1 MCTILY
7 RFDSISQ
14 DTTRRPYQRLL
25 TVLFRPVGLLCA
37 FILTSH
43 AGLAQEKDTPPD
55 SIWTIEMPVMV
66 ITATKNATRLSEAP
80 ILTRVVTADE
90 AKIQGAL
97 RMSDLLAELTGIFI
111 VHDHGA
117 GVQLQ
122 GFDSAY
128 TLVLLDGEPII
139 GRTAGTLD
147 LNRLPVSLIE
157 QVEIVRGPSS
167 SLYGSEALAGVINII
182 TRRPRAGL
190 RVSSSV
196 RFESN
201 QTTDLS
207 SAIEIGGEKIGGR
220 IQVNRFSSGGY
231 DLTPNII
238 GLTAPGFSDYTLAG
252 RFTFEPS
259 DRTLINTNVRI
270 ARQSQSNTLGFKD
283 GGTIFE
289 FTEEA
294 DREDWN
300 VSPRVRQRIGNN
312 LIATAKG
319 HLSSFS
325 TRSIL
330 AAVTDEGAPDQ
341 INFRQMYRKGELQ
354 LDLILGSQ
362 HLLTLGGGFISESV
376 TTERVTGGRRS
387 NEDKFVFGQHQ
398 WLPFDWLHITTSG
411 RLDAH
416 SDYDTR
422 ISPKLAAL
430 FIADKSTRIR
440 ASVGSGFKAPTFQ
453 QLYMDFTNPVAG
465 YSVVG
470 ATDIDAAIQRFED
483 LGQIQ
488 FFLSDL
494 ASVGEIRPEKSFSI
508 NLGVE
513 RELGERLS
521 IELNLFRN
529 QVRDLIETL
538 PVATK
543 PNGQNIFTYVN
554 LNRIFTRGL
563 DTDIRF
569 RFDEHWS
576 FGIGYQFLDTG
587 DKEVIDEIEAGSLF
601 KRVNGRDRRVR
612 REEYGGLFNRSRHS
626 GILRITFVDARRG
639 LTAALRG
646 LYRSRYG
653 LGDLNGNLILDDR
666 SEYVPGYL
674 TLNLTV
680 TKTISNSVSGQI
692 GIRNMLGETNVEQ
705 IPSLPGRL
713 VFGGLSIELAR

>member
-1 MCTILY
+1 M
-7 RFDSISQ
+7 
-14 DTTRRPYQRLL
+14 RLRD
-25 TVLFRPVGLLCA
+25 V
-37 FILTSH
+37 
-43 AGLAQEKDTPPD
+43 
-55 SIWTIEMPVMV
+55 
-66 ITATKNATRLSEAP
+66 P

-128 TLVLLDGEPII
+128 TLILLDGEPII

-157 QVEIVRGPSS
+157 QIEIVRGPSS

-190 RVSSSV
+190 RASSSV
-196 RFESN
+196 RFETN

-207 SAIEIGGEKIGGR
+207 TAVEAGGEKLRGR
-220 IQVNRFSSGGY
+220 IQFNRFSSDGY

-259 DRTLINTNVRI
+259 DRTLIDTGVRF
-270 ARQSQSNTLGFKD
+270 ADQSQSNTLGFEE
-283 GGTIFE
+283 GGTVLE

-300 VSPRVRQRIGNN
+300 VSPRVRHRLNNN

-319 HLSSFS
+319 HLASFS
-325 TRSIL
+325 TQSIL
-330 AAVTDEGAPDQ
+330 STITDEGAPDQ
-341 INFRQMYRKGELQ
+341 LNFKQMYRKGELQ

-362 HLLTLGGGFISESV
+362 HLVTLGGGFISETV
-376 TTERVTGGRRS
+376 TTERVVGGRRS
-387 NEDKFVFGQHQ
+387 NEDTFIFGQHQ
-398 WLPFDWLHITTSG
+398 WFPYDWLHVTTSG

-416 SDYDTR
+416 SDYNTR

-430 FIADKSTRIR
+430 ITTDKSTRIR
-440 ASVGSGFKAPTFQ
+440 ASIGSGFKAPSFQ

-470 ATDIDAAIQRFED
+470 ATDITAAIQRFED

-488 FFLSDL
+488 FFLSDP
-494 ASVGEIRPEKSFSI
+494 ASFGEIRPEKSFSI

-513 RELGERLS
+513 REFGERLR
-521 IELNLFRN
+521 IELNLFQN

-543 PNGQNIFTYVN
+543 PNGQNIFSYVN
-554 LNRIFTRGL
+554 LNRIYTRGL

-569 RFDEHWS
+569 RFDDHWS

-587 DKEVIDEIEAGSLF
+587 DEEVVDEIDDGSLF

-612 REEYGGLFNRSRHS
+612 KEEYGGLFNRSRHS
-626 GILRITFVDARRG
+626 GNLRITFVDANRG

-646 LYRSRYG
+646 LYRGRYG

-680 TKTISNSVSGQI
+680 TKTISNSVSAQI
-692 GIRNMLGETNVEQ
+692 GIRNMLGEMNVDQ

-713 VFGGLSIELAR
+713 VFGGLTIELAR